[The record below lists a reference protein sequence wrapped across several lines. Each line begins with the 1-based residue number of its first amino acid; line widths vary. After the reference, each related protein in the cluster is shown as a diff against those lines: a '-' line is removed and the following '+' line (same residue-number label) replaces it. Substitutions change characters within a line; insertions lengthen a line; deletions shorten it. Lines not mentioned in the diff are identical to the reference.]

1 MKQVEFNKAAQSLS
15 EALMPSSS
23 KIAALTRLLKDNV
36 ALIVVLEAR
45 ETKIGGDMQG
55 APGQHGQLPCVVSGI
70 SLFLPKDIG
79 RKCLWN
85 IWPPKQQ
92 QVPFLTICCFV
103 FNVRPTPISMQIQS
117 LKISS
122 CGRFVKTAHLCLG

>member
-1 MKQVEFNKAAQSLS
+1 MERLKASGTGFQFNIKLLQIPILQIVSSSDHCPSLCLVKQVEFNKAAQSLS

-45 ETKIGGDMQG
+45 DTKIGGDMQG
-55 APGQHGQLPCVVSGI
+55 APGKHGQLLCVVSGI

-79 RKCLWN
+79 GKCLWN

-92 QVPFLTICCFV
+92 
-103 FNVRPTPISMQIQS
+103 
-117 LKISS
+117 
-122 CGRFVKTAHLCLG
+122 